1 MTLDEEEFAE
11 ILKVMEDDQVSI
23 PPPKAPTFFLCV
35 NPFTKD
41 SFYSL
46 ASAAVESLEVCQ
58 FEEVYVE
65 TFPSVHSM
73 SLGGVGFALSPR
85 IATAHDDQASDMLRL
100 LEIQIKM

>member
-1 MTLDEEEFAE
+1 
-11 ILKVMEDDQVSI
+11 MEDDQVSI

-65 TFPSVHSM
+65 TFLPCILCLSVASV
-73 SLGGVGFALSPR
+73 SLC
-85 IATAHDDQASDMLRL
+85 RL
-100 LEIQIKM
+100 V